1 VTRGVRYSVVE
12 SPVGDLTVAGTDE
25 GLAGVWF
32 PDHRG
37 GPTVPL
43 DERDDR
49 AFDAVREQLGEYFA
63 RTRDRFELP
72 LAPRGDVFARR
83 VWAALVRIPPG
94 TTRTYGDIARELGGV
109 GHAQAVGVANG
120 RNPLSVVVP
129 CHRVVGADGALTGYA
144 GGLWRKRFLLDLE
157 AGDADAGGRLF

>member
-1 VTRGVRYSVVE
+1 MRFAVVE
-12 SPVGDLTVAGTDE
+12 SPLGDLTVAGSDE
-25 GLAGVWF
+25 GLAGLWF

-43 DERDDR
+43 DERDDA
-49 AFDAVREQLGEYFA
+49 AFADVREQLGEYFDGA
-63 RTRDRFELP
+63 RDGFDLA
-72 LAPRGDVFARR
+72 LAPRGDAFARR
-83 VWAALVRIPPG
+83 VWAALVRIPAG

-109 GHAQAVGVANG
+109 GHSQAVGVANG
-120 RNPLSVVVP
+120 RNPISVVVP

-157 AGDADAGGRLF
+157 AGDAAAGGRLF